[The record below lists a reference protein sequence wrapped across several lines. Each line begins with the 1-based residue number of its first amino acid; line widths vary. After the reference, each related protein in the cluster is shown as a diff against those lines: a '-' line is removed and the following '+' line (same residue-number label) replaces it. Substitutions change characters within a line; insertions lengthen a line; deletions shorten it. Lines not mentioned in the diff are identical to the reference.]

1 MRALEITIF
10 AIMVLTAPSL
20 LGSLHLWGTSY
31 GVCDGL
37 TGCQVQTFLYN
48 MANQT
53 TLQQIDFAGDPGSM
67 AWDII
72 TFTITFVVYAVFWL
86 LYFISL
92 IVLIGPGMQAM
103 FHVNAALALW
113 LNVGIW
119 FLWMLAIVQIKRGG
133 ISVES
138 WR

>member
-10 AIMVLTAPSL
+10 VIMVLTAPSL
-20 LGSLHLWGTSY
+20 LGTLHLWGDNY
-31 GVCDGL
+31 GTCTDPI
-37 TGCQVQTFLYN
+37 GCQAQTFLYN

-53 TLQQIDFAGDPGSM
+53 SLQTIDFTGDPGSM
-67 AWDII
+67 AWDVF
-72 TFTITFVVYAVFWL
+72 TFTVTFLVYATFWL
-86 LYFISL
+86 LYFMSL
-92 IVLIGPGMQAM
+92 VVLIGPGMQAL

-119 FLWMLAIVQIKRGG
+119 FLWMLAIVQIKGRF
-133 ISVES
+133 SVEG